1 MKFYNLTLLFCFI
14 TFSCI
19 GQNKLGAVGQWREQY
34 ANYNVQQLVLGDHL
48 YGASKHQVFSLN
60 ESNEIALL
68 GKSNG
73 LNEIG
78 IAQIAWDKMQSQLII
93 AYNNSSIDIKQGDQ
107 VYLINDLTLSNLYA
121 SKKINHILV
130 HGNWALLS
138 TNFGIVVVDL
148 IQHEIKDTWF
158 PNNNR
163 QITVTYQ
170 STVLNDSLYTL
181 TENGLMVCPLKN
193 NWIVNN
199 QWQKKTLFNGL
210 GLTKLHNYNDAVYLY
225 NTNQIFKSTQSNAV
239 LTIPNGSIEKLSND
253 KNGLLLVTKNNN
265 KGNILRINTDN
276 TTSSIVDSTELLAP
290 VDILENGTNIWIAD
304 SLKGLLALSKKNTWI
319 NLGGP
324 RFNINGMATIDEN
337 NLIAPY
343 ASNNIGFGVY
353 NESGWHNYTQVN
365 NSNLPVLNS
374 SALNPKDG
382 SYWLGGTNQ
391 LIHFSTDF
399 QKSASIILNNN
410 KGTIKSIDFSNAGNG
425 WALQDQQG
433 LLQEQNNTWTNITA
447 PTNFTFSGVYKM
459 IANQQEQ
466 AWIIAPNNQGLY
478 IYQSSNYF
486 PTAIWK
492 QLTTNSNNGNLPSSK
507 VTSLIEDATGA
518 IWVGTDNGIGIFQC
532 GDISKEACNAFI
544 PIVNNNG
551 FNGYLFQKETVNSI
565 AVDGANR
572 KWIGTNNGAWLLS
585 PDGYEVLAYFTQK
598 NSPIPNDTVLQIK
611 VAPISGEVFFITAN
625 QMVSYRGTA
634 TKGAEFQNKISIF
647 PNPVTPDYN
656 GIISIK
662 GLIENAIVKI
672 TDLNGKLIFQT
683 RALGG
688 QAVWNGKT
696 YEGNKP
702 ASGVYLVFVRDDT
715 GNEKGIGKIVITNG
729 R

>member
-1 MKFYNLTLLFCFI
+1 MKFHNLTLLFCFI
-14 TFSCI
+14 TVYCI
-19 GQNKLGAVGQWREQY
+19 GQNKLGAIGQWREQY
-34 ANYNVQQLVLGDHL
+34 ANYNVQQLVLGDQL

-60 ESNEIALL
+60 ASNEISLL

-73 LNEIG
+73 LHEIG
-78 IAQIAWDKMQSQLII
+78 IAQIAWDKTQSQLII

-121 SKKINHILV
+121 AKKINHILV
-130 HGNWALLS
+130 QGNWAFLS
-138 TNFGIVVVDL
+138 TNFGIVVIDL

-163 QITVTYQ
+163 QITATYQ
-170 STVLNDSLYTL
+170 CSVLNDSLYAL

-199 QWQKKTLFNGL
+199 QWQNKSSYNGL
-210 GLTKLHNYNDAVYLY
+210 GLTKLHNYNGAIYLY
-225 NTNQIFKSTQSNAV
+225 NTYQIFKSTQANV
-239 LTIPNGSIEKLSND
+239 LLTLTNGSIQKLSND
-253 KNGLLLVTKNNN
+253 KIGLLLATKNNN
-265 KGNILRINTDN
+265 KGNVLRINT
-276 TTSSIVDSTELLAP
+276 TSIIDSSELIAP
-290 VDILENGTNIWIAD
+290 VDILENGAGILIAD
-304 SLKGLLALSKKNTWI
+304 SLKGLLAHSDKNTWI

-324 RFNINGMATIDEN
+324 LYNINGMATIDEN

-343 ASNNIGFGVY
+343 ATNNIGFGVY
-353 NESGWHNYTQVN
+353 NEAGWHHYTQIN
-365 NSNLPVLNS
+365 NSLLPVLNS
-374 SALNPKDG
+374 SAINPKDG

-391 LIHFSTDF
+391 LIHYTADF
-399 QKSASIILNNN
+399 QKTESIILNNN
-410 KGTIKSIDFSNAGNG
+410 KGSIRSIDFSKAGNG

-433 LLQEQNNTWTNITA
+433 LYQQQNNSWTNIAA

-459 IANQQEQ
+459 IANQQAQ

-478 IYQSSNYF
+478 IYQSPNYF
-486 PTAIWK
+486 TTAFWK

-507 VTSLIEDATGA
+507 VTSLAEDATGA

-544 PIVNNNG
+544 PTVSNNG

-585 PDGYEVLAYFTQK
+585 PDGYEILEHFIQK

-611 VAPISGEVFFITAN
+611 IAPISGEVFFMTAN

-647 PNPVTPDYN
+647 PNPVAPDYN
-656 GIISIK
+656 GIISIR

-672 TDLNGKLIFQT
+672 TDLNGKLVFQT

-715 GNEKGIGKIVITNG
+715 GNEKGIGKIVLTKG